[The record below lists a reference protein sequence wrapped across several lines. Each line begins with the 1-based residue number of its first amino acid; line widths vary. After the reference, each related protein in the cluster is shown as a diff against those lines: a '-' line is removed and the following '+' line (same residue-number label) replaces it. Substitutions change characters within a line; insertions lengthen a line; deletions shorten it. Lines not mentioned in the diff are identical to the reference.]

1 MWEELRFPFFG
12 HMLTGNAQFPVKDVK
27 ELEAQLLVIQQELHE
42 DRDPH
47 EGKSAE
53 EAYSERLNKLSL
65 TEGGVQDGEVVVKAL
80 LARCLLWCE
89 VIQEKY
95 VGPCTS
101 VELLLTNFIG
111 RARSMT
117 ASKTH
122 TTNSSSFV
130 TISSR

>member
-1 MWEELRFPFFG
+1 
-12 HMLTGNAQFPVKDVK
+12 MLTGVVSQFPVKDVK

-47 EGKSAE
+47 DGKSAE

-95 VGPCTS
+95 VCFWTLG
-101 VELLLTNFIG
+101 
-111 RARSMT
+111 
-117 ASKTH
+117 
-122 TTNSSSFV
+122 
-130 TISSR
+130 

>member
-1 MWEELRFPFFG
+1 
-12 HMLTGNAQFPVKDVK
+12 MLTNGTQFPVKDVK
-27 ELEAQLLVIQQELHE
+27 ELESQLLVIQQELHE

-95 VGPCTS
+95 VDSTAQY
-101 VELLLTNFIG
+101 LLLLMTCTG
-111 RARSMT
+111 RARST
-117 ASKTH
+117 TDSRTH
-122 TTNSSSFV
+122 TTNLSNFA
-130 TISSR
+130 TTSSR

>member
-1 MWEELRFPFFG
+1 MLRYRD
-12 HMLTGNAQFPVKDVK
+12 MLTGELQFPVKDVK

-95 VGPCTS
+95 VVSCILIK
-101 VELLLTNFIG
+101 LLLTISTG
-111 RARSMT
+111 RARSMN
-117 ASKTH
+117 ASRTH
-122 TTNSSSFV
+122 TTNSSSSAI
-130 TISSR
+130 TLSK

>member
-1 MWEELRFPFFG
+1 V
-12 HMLTGNAQFPVKDVK
+12 QFPVKDVK

-47 EGKSAE
+47 DGKSAE

-95 VGPCTS
+95 VIYVS
-101 VELLLTNFIG
+101 YTNWDSADSSTG
-111 RARSMT
+111 RVRST
-117 ASKTH
+117 NGSKTH
-122 TTNSSSFV
+122 TINSSSSA
-130 TISSR
+130 TTSNR

>member
-1 MWEELRFPFFG
+1 
-12 HMLTGNAQFPVKDVK
+12 MLGYEWLWTCCVILIGVISQFPVKDVK

-47 EGKSAE
+47 DGKSAE

-95 VGPCTS
+95 VVFAC
-101 VELLLTNFIG
+101 
-111 RARSMT
+111 
-117 ASKTH
+117 
-122 TTNSSSFV
+122 
-130 TISSR
+130 

>member
-1 MWEELRFPFFG
+1 MY
-12 HMLTGNAQFPVKDVK
+12 QFPVKDVK

-47 EGKSAE
+47 DGKSAE

-95 VGPCTS
+95 VVLIRRG
-101 VELLLTNFIG
+101 ELHANTG
-111 RARSMT
+111 RARSM
-117 ASKTH
+117 SVSRTH
-122 TTNSSSFV
+122 TTNLSRSV
-130 TISSR
+130 TTSNR

>member
-1 MWEELRFPFFG
+1 
-12 HMLTGNAQFPVKDVK
+12 VKDVK
-27 ELEAQLLVIQQELHE
+27 ELESQLLVIQQELHE
-42 DRDPH
+42 NRDPH

-95 VGPCTS
+95 VFPITTFY
-101 VELLLTNFIG
+101 LTGLTASIG
-111 RARSMT
+111 RVRST
-117 ASKTH
+117 SGSRTH
-122 TTNSSSFV
+122 TTSLSSFA
-130 TISSR
+130 TTWNR

>member
-1 MWEELRFPFFG
+1 
-12 HMLTGNAQFPVKDVK
+12 MLTNGTQFPVKDVK
-27 ELEAQLLVIQQELHE
+27 ELESQLLVIQQELHE

-95 VGPCTS
+95 VKTYC
-101 VELLLTNFIG
+101 VARLLLLLMFYTG

-117 ASKTH
+117 DSRTH
-122 TTNSSSFV
+122 TTNLSNSATTSN
-130 TISSR
+130 R

>member
-1 MWEELRFPFFG
+1 MGRYVDQL
-12 HMLTGNAQFPVKDVK
+12 MAVKLTNNLQFPVKDVK
-27 ELEAQLLVIQQELHE
+27 ELETQLLLIQKELHE

-53 EAYSERLNKLSL
+53 EAYAERLSKLSL

-95 VGPCTS
+95 V
-101 VELLLTNFIG
+101 
-111 RARSMT
+111 RSIFT
-117 ASKTH
+117 
-122 TTNSSSFV
+122 FV
-130 TISSR
+130 VC